1 MYQLYDHAI
10 ILYRKNP
17 FEKLMGKGEF
27 GTNYGII
34 RQKESIVAI
43 IG

>member
-1 MYQLYDHAI
+1 MTTQLFYI
-10 ILYRKNP
+10 GKNP
-17 FEKLMGKGEF
+17 FEKIMGKGEF
-27 GTNYGII
+27 GINYGII